1 MSVGSRKQPDM
12 AKSEAVPLRKIWW
25 TAATSAGA
33 RVAAIGSSFV
43 VFPLALAYLGTERFG
58 VLVTLTSFV
67 VLFAFLD
74 FGVGNALMN
83 AIASADANTDKPE
96 VVAAVAQAYRLG
108 VIICLIGLLIATTVP
123 LWLTENLSRLLG
135 VTGEQAKAELRPA
148 IGWLIVL
155 LAFGVPVSLAQRI
168 QMGQQRGY
176 WANLWQASGSVLAI
190 TAAFVAIRLDLGV
203 VGLLVATVGAP
214 VAVQLLNSVLFFIRY
229 KYLRMAVFTISAA
242 GTPNL
247 LSTSLGFFGLQVIA
261 AVTFQS
267 GPAIISYLSGASQ
280 AAEYAT
286 AFRLYSIPSAITS
299 FITLPLWPAYSQA
312 YAREDM
318 SWIRKRFVQAMLFTA
333 GTAGA
338 ITISIYF
345 LRDLIMQAWMHDA
358 SLISTQTHLAFTV
371 FSLITI
377 LSANVAS
384 LLNGMGIVRFQL
396 WSSSAMAFVTT
407 VGAIAWTPIAGS
419 AGPVWSSTIGLL
431 VCVLAPSLWMIA
443 RLLGKDK

>member
-1 MSVGSRKQPDM
+1 M

-25 TAATSAGA
+25 TAAASAGA
-33 RVAAIGSSFV
+33 RVAAIGSSFA
-43 VFPLALAYLGTERFG
+43 VFPLALEYLGTERFG

-108 VIICLIGLLIATTVP
+108 AIICAIGLLIATTVP
-123 LWLTENLSRLLG
+123 LWHTENLSRLLG
-135 VTGEQAKAELRPA
+135 VTGEQAKSELRPA
-148 IGWLIVL
+148 IGWLIML
-155 LAFGVPVSLAQRI
+155 LAFGVPASLAQRI
-168 QMGQQRGY
+168 QMGQQKGY
-176 WANLWQASGSVLAI
+176 WANLWQASGSMLAI
-190 TAAFVAIRLDLGV
+190 AAAFVAIRLDLGV

-214 VAVQLLNSVLFFIRY
+214 VAVQLLNSVLFFVRH
-229 KYLRMAVFTISAA
+229 KYLRIAVFTISAA

-267 GPAIISYLSGASQ
+267 GPAIISYLNGASQ

-286 AFRLYSIPSAITS
+286 AFRLYSIPSAIAS

-318 SWIRKRFVQAMLFTA
+318 SWIRKRFVQAMLVTA

-345 LRDLIMQAWMHDA
+345 LRDSIMQAWMHDA

-396 WSSSAMAFVTT
+396 WSSSAMAFVTI
-407 VGAIAWTPIAGS
+407 VGAIAWTPIAGP